1 MNSKKIY
8 YPQLDAIRGLSFLAV
23 FFFHAYKPG
32 KATNG
37 LQAFFVF
44 VYSKLPL
51 SIDIF
56 FILSSF
62 LLTFLGINEY
72 KLRGNFSFKNYFIRR
87 ALRIWPL
94 YYLLMF
100 FSFVVLKLFQKYT
113 GQQIT
118 LPPAE
123 WYLFFISNFY
133 QPDHVFFLRLLWT
146 LSVEEQFYLFW
157 GLCLLLFQ
165 KYMLWV
171 IAILAF
177 ISIIFNIAT
186 TITGS
191 DIYFHTLT
199 YVADMMIGA
208 FAAYSIAQNN
218 WVVNVVG
225 RLKGKA
231 SFLFYLILPILLV
244 FFFFIDKNTSELA
257 NDFAALLFKFL
268 FSFYIGLVIIDQM
281 VNSNNITSLSG
292 KKFLIYSG
300 KISYGLYCFHG
311 IVITFGMLLL
321 KKSGLVLPSIVNT
334 ILLLIA
340 TFAIA
345 SLSYTIIEK
354 PFLKLKDKLNR
365 T

>member
-1 MNSKKIY
+1 MSSKKIY

-23 FFFHAYKPG
+23 FFFHAYKPAV
-32 KATNG
+32 ATNG

-51 SIDIF
+51 SIDVF

-62 LLTFLGINEY
+62 LLTLLGINEY

-100 FSFVVLKLFQKYT
+100 FSFVVLKLVQNYT
-113 GQQIT
+113 GQQMT
-118 LPPAE
+118 LPPAG

-133 QPDHVFFLRLLWT
+133 LGSHVFFLRLLWT

-165 KYMLWV
+165 KYMGWV
-171 IAILAF
+171 ILVLAIV
-177 ISIIFNIAT
+177 SIVFNIVT
-186 TITGS
+186 TAKST
-191 DIYFHTLT
+191 DVYFHTLT

-208 FAAYSIAQNN
+208 FAAYSITQNN
-218 WVVNVVG
+218 RVVALVDK
-225 RLKGKA
+225 LKGKI
-231 SFLFYLILPILLV
+231 SFLFYLVLPGMLV
-244 FFFFIDKNTSELA
+244 LFFFIDKASNGIT
-257 NDFAALLFKFL
+257 NDFAVLMFRFIFIVYA
-268 FSFYIGLVIIDQM
+268 GLVIIDQM
-281 VNSNNITSLSG
+281 INSNTAINLST

-311 IVITFGMLLL
+311 IVITFGMLAL
-321 KKSGLVLPSIVNT
+321 KKTGIILPGAVNAI
-334 ILLLIA
+334 ILLAI
-340 TFAIA
+340 TFAVA
-345 SLSYTIIEK
+345 SLSYYWVER
-354 PFLKLKDKLNR
+354 PFLKLKDKLSR
-365 T
+365 I